1 MDSPIKLLKQKT
13 YCIYEAGEMSSQAG
27 PQLPHG
33 GSQTY
38 AILVPGESNSLV
50 WPPVLVK
57 VFCVPAVA
65 PKY

>member
-1 MDSPIKLLKQKT
+1 
-13 YCIYEAGEMSSQAG
+13 MSSQAV

-57 VFCVPAVA
+57 VFCVPAAA